1 MHIVIILIESIIIG
15 GLVGFAAG
23 VGAARMFNAPTVQ
36 ALGAFRTLGEMN
48 AAQGD
53 PASHFSFG
61 LGFFFNAWAS
71 TVGAGAFTQDVT
83 HRVIPNWAVAALL
96 LKNKSIDE
104 TMHNPKKMGIA
115 SAVIGIVVVAFL
127 NVTSSSIPESLQV
140 TAVKVL
146 VPAATL
152 LINTVMPIIFWLAAI
167 DAGRRSGL
175 FGTIFGGFAAWLIQ
189 QGYIDGDADEQAQ
202 LASASEAMYLPYDAT
217 NQVTAQ
223 DDNSPKMPLWPFAT
237 TAATQYPLLL
247 HYHPLMIYR
256 HRVNKQADTLLAEM
270 LFPEDQSQEQ
280 LARDYDYYEPITT
293 HDSSLSRSIFSIL
306 ASRLDRRD
314 KAYNYYM
321 DTSLMDL
328 VDLQGNAK
336 DGLHEANLGG
346 SWLGLTY
353 GFAGMYVAAGKLH
366 ITNHLPQEIN
376 QLSYRL
382 RFRGRV
388 LEVQLTQG
396 STQVQVV
403 SGTPLMIVVDG
414 REVEVT
420 SKTVANG

>member
-1 MHIVIILIESIIIG
+1 VHIVIILIESIIIG

-175 FGTIFGGFAAWLIQ
+175 FGTIFGGFAALIM
-189 QGYIDGDADEQAQ
+189 GNAVPGVVLGILIGKGVEEIGWTRITRIMLIA
-202 LASASEAMYLPYDAT
+202 
-217 NQVTAQ
+217 VI
-223 DDNSPKMPLWPFAT
+223 
-237 TAATQYPLLL
+237 LLFVL
-247 HYHPLMIYR
+247 SGFFR
-256 HRVNKQADTLLAEM
+256 GFDVQM
-270 LFPEDQSQEQ
+270 LKS
-280 LARDYDYYEPITT
+280 
-293 HDSSLSRSIFSIL
+293 FSINVPQWL
-306 ASRLDRRD
+306 
-314 KAYNYYM
+314 N
-321 DTSLMDL
+321 
-328 VDLQGNAK
+328 N
-336 DGLHEANLGG
+336 LHLSMG
-346 SWLGLTY
+346 S
-353 GFAGMYVAAGKLH
+353 
-366 ITNHLPQEIN
+366 
-376 QLSYRL
+376 
-382 RFRGRV
+382 
-388 LEVQLTQG
+388 
-396 STQVQVV
+396 
-403 SGTPLMIVVDG
+403 
-414 REVEVT
+414 
-420 SKTVANG
+420 

>member
-1 MHIVIILIESIIIG
+1 MHIVIILI
-15 GLVGFAAG
+15 
-23 VGAARMFNAPTVQ
+23 GAARMFNAPTVQ

-175 FGTIFGGFAAWLIQ
+175 FGTIFGGFAALII
-189 QGYIDGDADEQAQ
+189 GNAVPGVVLGILIGKGVEEIGWTRITRIMLIA
-202 LASASEAMYLPYDAT
+202 
-217 NQVTAQ
+217 VI
-223 DDNSPKMPLWPFAT
+223 
-237 TAATQYPLLL
+237 LLFVL
-247 HYHPLMIYR
+247 SGFFR
-256 HRVNKQADTLLAEM
+256 GFDVQM
-270 LFPEDQSQEQ
+270 LKS
-280 LARDYDYYEPITT
+280 
-293 HDSSLSRSIFSIL
+293 FSINVPQWL
-306 ASRLDRRD
+306 S
-314 KAYNYYM
+314 N
-321 DTSLMDL
+321 
-328 VDLQGNAK
+328 
-336 DGLHEANLGG
+336 LHLSMG
-346 SWLGLTY
+346 S
-353 GFAGMYVAAGKLH
+353 
-366 ITNHLPQEIN
+366 
-376 QLSYRL
+376 
-382 RFRGRV
+382 
-388 LEVQLTQG
+388 
-396 STQVQVV
+396 
-403 SGTPLMIVVDG
+403 
-414 REVEVT
+414 
-420 SKTVANG
+420 